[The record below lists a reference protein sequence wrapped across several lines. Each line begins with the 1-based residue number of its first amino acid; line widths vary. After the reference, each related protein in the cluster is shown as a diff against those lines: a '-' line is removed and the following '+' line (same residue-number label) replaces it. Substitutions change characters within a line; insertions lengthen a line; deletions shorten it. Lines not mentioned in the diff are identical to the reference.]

1 MNLVDSCGWL
11 EYLAE
16 GPNASFFAEPLEEV
30 EFLIVPSICILEVTK
45 KILRHRART
54 EALEV
59 ASAMQQGKVISLD
72 ASLALDAATLGL
84 RYKLPLADAVILA
97 TARASNALIWTQDS
111 DFEGLDGVN
120 YIARG

>member
-16 GPNASFFAEPLEEV
+16 GPNASFFAEPLEDV
-30 EFLIVPSICILEVTK
+30 ESLIVPSICILEVSK
-45 KILRHRART
+45 KILQQRSRT
-54 EALEV
+54 EALQV
-59 ASAMQQGKVISLD
+59 VTAMQQGKVISLG
-72 ASLALDAATLGL
+72 ALLALDAATLGL
-84 RYKLPLADAVILA
+84 RHKLPLADAVILA

-111 DFEGLDGVN
+111 DFEGLDSVN

>member
-1 MNLVDSCGWL
+1 VNLVDSCGWL

-16 GPNASFFAEPLEEV
+16 GPNASFFAEPLEEI
-30 EFLIVPSICILEVTK
+30 ELLIVPSICILEVTK
-45 KILRHRART
+45 KVLRHRSRT

-59 ASAMQQGKVISLD
+59 ATAMQQGKVVSLD
-72 ASLALDAATLGL
+72 ASLALDSANLGL
-84 RYKLPLADAVILA
+84 RHKLPLADAVILA

>member
-16 GPNASFFAEPLEEV
+16 GPNASFFAEPLEEI

-45 KILRHRART
+45 KILRHRSRT

-59 ASAMQQGKVISLD
+59 ATAMQQGKVISLD
-72 ASLALDAATLGL
+72 AYLALDAATLGL
-84 RYKLPLADAVILA
+84 RHKLPLADAVILA

>member
-1 MNLVDSCGWL
+1 VNLVDSCGWL

-16 GPNASFFAEPLEEV
+16 GPNASFFAEPLEDLES
-30 EFLIVPSICILEVTK
+30 LIVPSICILEVSK
-45 KILRHRART
+45 KILQQRSRT

-59 ASAMQQGKVISLD
+59 ATAMQQGKVIPLG
-72 ASLALDAATLGL
+72 ALLALDAATLGL
-84 RYKLPLADAVILA
+84 RHKLPLADAVILA

-111 DFEGLDGVN
+111 DFDGLDDVN